1 MAIHLYDC
9 INRIKCLS
17 SQCGI
22 FPKWHLTIIKSR
34 ELFSGMIQ
42 IDCFT
47 LPTTLP
53 CWALS
58 RHQLFLRV
66 ATIFPMEAFQAIII
80 GVSWPV
86 TTSLENYF
94 HFLYFSNVKFTCHH
108 HFLYLFGLKIM
119 SLMHFFYL
127 QQWLMVH
134 HISAFH
140 LLLAASPQLLKSLVV
155 NIMEMVFDLVSY
167 SYLMSSKKNIVYVL
181 RFKSIR
187 ERCFCLTIYK
197 IEQWLI
203 WVSYQYIDSSCVCLL
218 NQNSGADLTYHY

>member
-1 MAIHLYDC
+1 MDIQLSSEMAIPLHYC
-9 INRIKCLS
+9 INRIKCLLIPARNFS
-17 SQCGI
+17 PNDILMSG
-22 FPKWHLTIIKSR
+22 

-58 RHQLFLRV
+58 RHQLSQRV

-94 HFLYFSNVKFTCHH
+94 HLLSFSNVKFTCHH
-108 HFLYLFGLKIM
+108 HFLCLFGLKIM

-155 NIMEMVFDLVSY
+155 NIMEMVFDPVSY
-167 SYLMSSKKNIVYVL
+167 SYLMSSEKKTSFMYRVIL
-181 RFKSIR
+181 K
-187 ERCFCLTIYK
+187 K
-197 IEQWLI
+197 
-203 WVSYQYIDSSCVCLL
+203 VS
-218 NQNSGADLTYHY
+218 